1 MGIFN
6 DNPHS
11 TNSYVNIR
19 GPPGPAGVGYK
30 LTEDNNYDID
40 NKQLKN
46 IKDGTDNNDAVNK
59 NQMEHYIENGDLDI
73 QGSIN
78 FRRGSISIDGINSQ
92 ISAADLNKLYST
104 SANNIITGKVPIY
117 SSLGSLYCDRLKLR
131 NSNKFI
137 YIKPNQQA
145 SNNTIIIPNLGGADR
160 NMMFTSTHQTIR
172 DTQTLQEPITCNKQ
186 PTQNSHLTR
195 KDYVDNE

>member
-6 DNPHS
+6 DNIHNPHT
-11 TNSYVNIR
+11 TNVVGGGVR
-19 GPPGPAGVGYK
+19 GPPGVGFK
-30 LTEDNNYDID
+30 LTADGNYDID

-78 FRRGSISIDGINSQ
+78 FRRGSISIDGTNSQ
-92 ISAADLNKLYST
+92 ISAADLNKFYPT

-131 NSNKFI
+131 NSNEFV

-160 NMMFTSTHQTIR
+160 NMMFTSTHP
-172 DTQTLQEPITCNKQ
+172 L
-186 PTQNSHLTR
+186 
-195 KDYVDNE
+195 

>member
-1 MGIFN
+1 M
-6 DNPHS
+6 
-11 TNSYVNIR
+11 
-19 GPPGPAGVGYK
+19 
-30 LTEDNNYDID
+30 
-40 NKQLKN
+40 
-46 IKDGTDNNDAVNK
+46 
-59 NQMEHYIENGDLDI
+59 DI

-92 ISAADLNKLYST
+92 ISAADLNKLYPT

-131 NSNKFI
+131 NSNKFV

-172 DTQTLQEPITCNKQ
+172 DNQTFQEPITCNKH
-186 PTQNSHLTR
+186 PTQNF
-195 KDYVDNE
+195 